1 MFINDINNRYVY
13 LNSMRNVVWE
23 QPADRT
29 PNLDLTVSIHP
40 ELVLVLDKLMK
51 ERPTWR
57 FKSTERFGSTAHQV
71 KVVSFIIYDG
81 DETLGQLYMENYWR
95 DGAVRYY
102 FDNFRLERARQKNI
116 KNYSTKPDVA
126 AKRIVKAF
134 HLKTPKERAAE
145 AFVKMRTDVQN
156 KNANLGWPLRQA
168 KGTLESEL
176 YAYASRNWDEI
187 KPLLGPTAADIDLP
201 TLMDACGEYE
211 RLASAIYD
219 AQGRTVRVESNG
231 TYLAARGRDRPADTS
246 TFTTEIYT
254 DNTLPNDLRGP
265 LGLLKLVE
273 DQTYIEGVGF
283 RVDATLYFIMDSDG
297 VIADGVIAPVA

>member
-1 MFINDINNRYVY
+1 MFIDDINNRYVY
-13 LNSMRNVVWE
+13 LNSMKNVVWE

-29 PNLDLTVSIHP
+29 PNLNLTVSIHP
-40 ELVLVLDKLMK
+40 EIEMVLDKLMK

-57 FKSTERFGSTAHQV
+57 FKSTERHIGAG
-71 KVVSFIIYDG
+71 VSSFVIYDG
-81 DETLGQLYMENYWR
+81 DEELGCLYMENHWR
-95 DGAVRYY
+95 DVAVRYY
-102 FDNFRLERARQKNI
+102 FDNFRLERTRQKNI

-156 KNANLGWPLRQA
+156 KNANLGWPLRKA
-168 KGTLESEL
+168 KSTLESEL

-211 RLASAIYD
+211 RLASAISD
-219 AQGRTVRVESNG
+219 AQGRTVRVEGNG
-231 TYLAARGRDRPADTS
+231 TYLAARSADAS

-254 DNTLPNDLRGP
+254 DNTLPNDLRGS

-283 RVDATLYFIMDSDG
+283 RVDATLYFIMDSKEEPLSG
-297 VIADGVIAPVA
+297 VIVAVA

>member
-1 MFINDINNRYVY
+1 M
-13 LNSMRNVVWE
+13 
-23 QPADRT
+23 
-29 PNLDLTVSIHP
+29 
-40 ELVLVLDKLMK
+40 
-51 ERPTWR
+51 
-57 FKSTERFGSTAHQV
+57 AHQV
-71 KVVSFIIYDG
+71 KVVSFVIYDG
-81 DETLGQLYMENYWR
+81 DETLGQLYIERHWR
-95 DGAVRYY
+95 DHAVRYY
-102 FDNFRLERARQKNI
+102 FDNFRLERTRQKNI
-116 KNYSTKPDVA
+116 KNFSTKPDVA

-145 AFVKMRTDVQN
+145 AFAKMRIDVQN

-168 KGTLESEL
+168 KSTLESEL

-187 KPLLGPTAADIDLP
+187 KPLLGPTAAAIDLP

-211 RLASAIYD
+211 RLASAISD
-219 AQGRTVRVESNG
+219 AQGRTVRVEGNG
-231 TYLAARGRDRPADTS
+231 TYLAARSADTS

-254 DNTLPNDLRGP
+254 DNTLPNDLRGS

-297 VIADGVIAPVA
+297 VIADGVITPVA